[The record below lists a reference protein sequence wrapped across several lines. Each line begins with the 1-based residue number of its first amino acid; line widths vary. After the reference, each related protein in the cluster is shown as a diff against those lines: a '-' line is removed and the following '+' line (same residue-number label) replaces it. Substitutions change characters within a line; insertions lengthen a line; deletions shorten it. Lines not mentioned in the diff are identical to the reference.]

1 MRLNAALVE
10 GTTMSCRNGMAVLCA
25 VVASVSIVQAD
36 SIDLEYTGISGG
48 IGVTVTPGGTY
59 SAGHMNHTI
68 YHGAT
73 PAGSFQTFCIE
84 LGETANNGVSN
95 YQIVDLT
102 SAPDPDLSG
111 STYTQAQADAVIDVV
126 TNAVSLGWIDIN
138 LQNAGGTSEQI
149 SAVQAGIWAA
159 LFGSASSSNA
169 GVQTALSA
177 LSSESVNQGTRALM
191 ASRLRAAVAQGEQD
205 MLYVVP
211 LPPAAWAGLGMLGA
225 FAGVRSCRRR

>member
-1 MRLNAALVE
+1 MSNTIKLVAIVAALGCV
-10 GTTMSCRNGMAVLCA
+10 S
-25 VVASVSIVQAD
+25 VAHAD
-36 SIDLEYTGISGG
+36 SVDMEYTGVSGG
-48 IGVTVTPGGTY
+48 ISVTVTPGGTY

-84 LGETANNGVSN
+84 LGENANNGVSN

-169 GVQTALSA
+169 GVQSA
-177 LSSESVNQGTRALM
+177 LSTLTSESVNQGTRALM

>member
-1 MRLNAALVE
+1 MSNTIKMVAIVAALGCV
-10 GTTMSCRNGMAVLCA
+10 S
-25 VVASVSIVQAD
+25 VAHAD
-36 SIDLEYTGISGG
+36 SVDMEYTGVSGG
-48 IGVTVTPGGTY
+48 ISVTVTPGGTY

-84 LGETANNGVSN
+84 LGENANNGVSN

-102 SAPDPDLSG
+102 SAPDPDLGG

-169 GVQTALSA
+169 GVQSA
-177 LSSESVNQGTRALM
+177 LSTLTSESVNQGTRALM

>member
-1 MRLNAALVE
+1 MVAIVAALGCV
-10 GTTMSCRNGMAVLCA
+10 S
-25 VVASVSIVQAD
+25 VAHAD
-36 SIDLEYTGISGG
+36 SVDMEYTGVSGG
-48 IGVTVTPGGTY
+48 ISVTVTPGGTY

-84 LGETANNGVSN
+84 LGENANNGVSN

-169 GVQTALSA
+169 GVQSA
-177 LSSESVNQGTRALM
+177 LSTLTSESVNQGTRALM

-211 LPPAAWAGLGMLGA
+211 LPPAAWAGLGMLGT

>member
-1 MRLNAALVE
+1 MSNTIKLVAIVAALGCV
-10 GTTMSCRNGMAVLCA
+10 S
-25 VVASVSIVQAD
+25 VAHAD
-36 SIDLEYTGISGG
+36 SVDMEYTGVSGG
-48 IGVTVTPGGTY
+48 ISVTVTPGGTY

-84 LGETANNGVSN
+84 LGENANNGVSN

-169 GVQTALSA
+169 GVQSA
-177 LSSESVNQGTRALM
+177 LSTLTSESVNQGTRALM

-211 LPPAAWAGLGMLGA
+211 LPPAAWAGLGILGA

>member
-1 MRLNAALVE
+1 
-10 GTTMSCRNGMAVLCA
+10 MSHRNGLAALCA
-25 VVASVSIVQAD
+25 VVASVSIVHAG

-48 IGVTVTPGGTY
+48 IGVTVTPGGTF

-84 LGETANNGVSN
+84 LGENANNGVST

-126 TNAVSLGWIDIN
+126 TNAVTLGWIDIN

-149 SAVQAGIWAA
+149 SAIQAGIWAA
-159 LFGSASSSNA
+159 LFGSASSSDA
-169 GVQTALSA
+169 GVQSALST

>member
-1 MRLNAALVE
+1 
-10 GTTMSCRNGMAVLCA
+10 MSCRNGMAVLCA

-48 IGVTVTPGGTY
+48 IGVTVTPGGTF

-68 YHGAT
+68 YNGANPT
-73 PAGSFQTFCIE
+73 GSFQTFCIE
-84 LGETANNGVSN
+84 LGENANNGVST

-102 SAPDPDLSG
+102 SAPDPDLGG
-111 STYTQAQADAVIDVV
+111 STYTQAQADAVIDVIS
-126 TNAVSLGWIDIN
+126 NAVSLGWIDIN
-138 LQNAGGTSEQI
+138 LQNAGGTSAQI
-149 SAVQAGIWAA
+149 SAIQASIWGA
-159 LFGSASSSNA
+159 LFGSASSSDTD
-169 GVQTALSA
+169 VQSA
-177 LSSESVNQGTRALM
+177 IGTLGAQSLDSGTRTLM
-191 ASRLRAAVAQGEQD
+191 ANRLRAIVAQGEQD

>member
-1 MRLNAALVE
+1 MSNTIKLVAIVAALGCV
-10 GTTMSCRNGMAVLCA
+10 S
-25 VVASVSIVQAD
+25 VAHAD
-36 SIDLEYTGISGG
+36 SVDMEYTGVSGG
-48 IGVTVTPGGTY
+48 ISVTVTPGGTY

-84 LGETANNGVSN
+84 LGENANNGVSN

-102 SAPDPDLSG
+102 SAPDPDLGG

-169 GVQTALSA
+169 GVQSA
-177 LSSESVNQGTRALM
+177 LSTLTSESVNQGTRALM